1 MDSWLKIKVYQHQK
15 TLKLIYI
22 EGAANMTT
30 TKTEFPSFLWVFFYS
45 YMEYAMFLN
54 QVFAG
59 IWGYECFENL
69 NK

>member
-1 MDSWLKIKVYQHQK
+1 M
-15 TLKLIYI
+15 